1 VPDSV
6 AFPDESEKIHGE
18 SAMTIPRFIFD
29 NCKSAAGVLLAL
41 LLFNTAAHAETVR
54 WISFGIG
61 SWFLERNWDTGA
73 VPTADDE
80 VIIDTGSFARVSS
93 AGAEA
98 RQIFI
103 NQTDFLS
110 GGIDI
115 DSPGTLKLQAA
126 DSVLLFERGEI
137 DVSDADALLKVQGP
151 SAGQG
156 LLFIGG
162 SLDTNGTAEMT
173 VARGARV
180 ETGQTFVSGFDN
192 SGSDDQLDKV
202 VVQDSGTEWQ
212 TDTALQVGL
221 IGSARFEILDGA
233 RVHAGTVDIGID
245 RADVFGKSFDGTAT
259 VAISG
264 AGSELVTTG
273 TVGVGRNGPG
283 VLIVDDGG
291 RLTLQGTGTD
301 GRVELGFDDGG
312 TGVLFIG
319 DGAALDAGQIIASQG
334 SNHQIVFNHDG
345 ELWLTD
351 TGTAGGTPVEID
363 GFPLSVEKQGA
374 GTLRLS
380 GANAWTGTTTI
391 SGGRL
396 LVNGSIET
404 TSPVTVKSGAVLGGS
419 GAIASLEIL
428 VESDAALEPGN
439 AGPGT
444 LAVFANELL
453 LGDTSAIRLDLNE
466 PGPDGAGNDLLDV
479 SGGMVLDG
487 VIVVDPGSDFRPGEF
502 VIAEYDSALTNRGVS
517 VQGLPAGLSA
527 AVSAGG
533 GEVVLIVSGPQL
545 ALDPAGLLDFG
556 TVAAGSASASQ
567 SVRLA
572 NVGNEVL
579 TIQGIGAPDDPAFRE
594 IGRDCPAG
602 AFTLD
607 PGQSCQLEFRFEPSS
622 PGAFD
627 AVVPIDTAG
636 AAGPGSME
644 MIGTATEGPQ
654 LTLMPAFIDFG
665 EQPLGEPTPAEAITI
680 MNIGA
685 GDLTL
690 ELLELAGLHPDD
702 YMIVFDDC
710 SGAVLATD
718 ETCQVELDFAPL
730 APGVRQ
736 AELAVPSNDPAAPH
750 AVELIGTHDVLFF
763 DGFED

>member
-1 VPDSV
+1 
-6 AFPDESEKIHGE
+6 
-18 SAMTIPRFIFD
+18 MTIHKCIFD
-29 NCKSAAGVLLAL
+29 NCKPAAGVLLAL
-41 LLFNTAAHAETVR
+41 LLLNTAAHAETVR

-93 AGAEA
+93 AGAVA

-137 DVSDADALLKVQGP
+137 DVRDADALLRVQGP

-180 ETGQTFVSGFDN
+180 ETGRAFVSGFDN
-192 SGSDDQLDKV
+192 SGSGDQFDKV
-202 VVQDSGTEWQ
+202 FVQDSGTEWQ
-212 TDTALQVGL
+212 TDTALEVGL

-233 RVHAGTVDIGID
+233 RVDAGTVDIGID
-245 RADVFGKSFDGTAT
+245 RTDVFGKPFDGVAT

-273 TVGVGRNGPG
+273 PVGVGRNGPG

-291 RLTLQGTGTD
+291 RLTLHGTGTE

-319 DGAALDAGQIIASQG
+319 DGAVLDAGQITASQG
-334 SNHQIVFNHDG
+334 SNHQIVFNHDDD
-345 ELWLTD
+345 LWLTD

-380 GANAWTGTTTI
+380 GANVWTGNTTI
-391 SGGRL
+391 SDGRL
-396 LVNGSIET
+396 LVNGSVES
-404 TSPVTVKSGAVLGGS
+404 TSPVTVQSGAVLGGS
-419 GAIASLEIL
+419 GAIAGSEIL
-428 VESDAALEPGN
+428 VESDAVLEPGN

-453 LGDTSAIRLDLNE
+453 LGDTSAIRVNLNE
-466 PGPDGAGNDLLDV
+466 PDPDGVGNDLLDI
-479 SGGMVLDG
+479 SASIVLDG
-487 VIVVDPGSDFRPGEF
+487 VIVVDPGPDFRPGEF
-502 VIAEYDSALTNRGVS
+502 VIAQYDSALTNRGVS

-527 AVSAGG
+527 AVSAVG

-545 ALDPAGLLDFG
+545 GLGPTGLLDFG

-602 AFTLD
+602 AFSLD
-607 PGQSCQLEFRFEPSS
+607 PGQSCQLEFRFEPAS

-627 AVVPIDTAG
+627 AVVTIDTGG
-636 AAGPGSME
+636 AAGPNRIE
-644 MIGTATEGPQ
+644 MIGTGTEGPQ
-654 LTLMPAFIDFG
+654 LTLTPAFINFG
-665 EQPLGEPTPAEAITI
+665 EQPLDLSTPPEMITI
-680 MNIGA
+680 MNIGI
-685 GDLTL
+685 GDLML
-690 ELLELAGLHPDD
+690 KLLELTGPHRDD
-702 YMIVFDDC
+702 YMILADGC

-718 ETCQVELDFAPL
+718 ETCQVELDFAP
-730 APGVRQ
+730 Q
-736 AELAVPSNDPAAPH
+736 AAGIRKAALTVLSNDPGGPH
-750 AVELIGTHDVLFF
+750 AVELLGTNDMMFS
-763 DGFED
+763 DGFEDLP